1 MNSMTGHGQA
11 SWSSKSVAI
20 DVQIRSVNNRFLK
33 VVTHLPE
40 KLETLAPD
48 LEEALRKHLDRGTV
62 HLDVHLRQAVGKD
75 TPLINEQVLGLYY
88 QQLRDAMRKLG
99 MKAEPSWEALL
110 ALPGVLDSSEAGT
123 HAEALAERVFA
134 VVDEAA
140 KQLCAMRR
148 REGERTGKEI
158 TRLLGNIEKSVKQ
171 VRKLAPQVPAA
182 HQERMLARLNGLL
195 APGQT
200 PLGTA
205 ELARELAMYA
215 DRCDISEEMQRLE
228 SHLAEFRTLM
238 RATGEAGRKLDFLSQ
253 ELLRE
258 TNTIGS
264 KANDAEIANLVIAM
278 KCEIEKIK
286 EQVQN
291 IE

>member
-11 SWSSKSVAI
+11 SWSSKGLAI

-40 KLETLAPD
+40 ELETLAPD
-48 LEEALRKHLDRGTV
+48 LEDGLRKHIDRGTV
-62 HLDVHLRQAVGKD
+62 HIDVHVRQAVGKD
-75 TPLINEQVLGLYY
+75 TPLINEEVLGLYY
-88 QQLRDAMRKLG
+88 RQLRESMRKLG
-99 MKAEPSWEALL
+99 MKTEPTWEALL
-110 ALPGVLDSSEAGT
+110 ALPGVLDAPDGPSG
-123 HAEALAERVFA
+123 AEALAPRVLA
-134 VVDEAA
+134 LVDEAA

-148 REGERTGKEI
+148 REGERTGREI
-158 TRLLGNIEKSVKQ
+158 GRLLVNIEKSVKQ
-171 VRKLAPQVPAA
+171 VRKLAPRVPVA

-195 APGQT
+195 PAGQA

-205 ELARELAMYA
+205 ELARELALYA

-228 SHLAEFRTLM
+228 SHLVEFRALM
-238 RATGEAGRKLDFLSQ
+238 RSAGEAGRKLDFLSQ

-278 KCEIEKIK
+278 KSEIEKIK